1 MRRVNLL
8 RDPERRRWLVFAVL
22 AGAFLLVNIHRL
34 STAVLAEQLER
45 SFDTTAA
52 ELGTL
57 HAAFFYVYAP
67 LQIVAGVL
75 ADRAGIRWTA
85 AVGTVVMSVGG
96 VLFAVAPLFPA
107 AFAARLL
114 VGLGGSVIFIA
125 TLRFCA
131 NWFRPDEFATMSG
144 VTIAIAG
151 LGGILATTPLA
162 VLVETTGWRDAML
175 GLGLVGLVVGL
186 VVALAARDS
195 PEDADLPPIEGVPS
209 ADTISLSDVVTNA
222 KRVLSGADTWLVG
235 IILFCEVGVN
245 LTVIGLWGVPYMV
258 QSYPN
263 VGVTE
268 ASTYALAGSVGLL
281 LGPPL
286 IGRLSDW
293 LERRTG
299 LMVAGGAIYTAAFAI
314 LALGTPPKFVVGA
327 VLFAAGVLAGAFA
340 LGYAVVKEQH
350 SAAASGVA
358 TGVVNGIGF
367 SGAAVFPVAMGIIL
381 DAYWTGET
389 VAGARVYTEFGYQ
402 VAFGLATLAGLV
414 ALACAL
420 ALHRRVEVTPAADPS
435 AGDD

>member
-1 MRRVNLL
+1 VRRVNLL

-258 QSYPN
+258 QNYPN

>member
-1 MRRVNLL
+1 VKLL
-8 RDPERRRWLVFAVL
+8 EDPERRRWLVFAVL

-45 SFDTTAA
+45 SFATTAA

-67 LQIVAGVL
+67 LQLLAGVL

-85 AVGTVVMSVGG
+85 AAGTVVMSIGG
-96 VLFAVAPLFPA
+96 VAFALSPAFPI

-114 VGLGGSVIFIA
+114 VGLGGSVVFIA

-151 LGGILATTPLA
+151 LGGIVATTPLA
-162 VLVETTGWRDAML
+162 VLVGRTGWRTAML
-175 GLGLVGLVVGL
+175 GLGLVGLVVGA

-195 PEDADLPPIEGVPS
+195 PADAGLPAIEGVPS
-209 ADTISLSDVVTNA
+209 AETLSLSKVASNA
-222 KRVLSGADTWLVG
+222 RRVLGGADTWLVG
-235 IILFCEVGVN
+235 ITLFCEVGVN

-258 QSYPN
+258 QNYGLS
-263 VGVTE
+263 VTR
-268 ASTYALAGSVGLL
+268 ASTYALVGSVGLL

-286 IGRLSDW
+286 IGRLSDR

-299 LMVAGGAIYTAAFAI
+299 LMVVGGVIYTAAFAL
-314 LALGTPPKFVVGA
+314 LALGQPPRLVVGA
-327 VLFAAGVLAGAFA
+327 VFFAAGALGGAFA

-358 TGVVNGIGF
+358 TGTVNGIGF
-367 SGAAVFPVAMGIIL
+367 AGAAVFPVAMGIIL
-381 DAYWTGET
+381 DTYWTGET

-414 ALACAL
+414 ALACSL
-420 ALHRRVEVTPAADPS
+420 ALHMRVESAAS
-435 AGDD
+435 ASAATGDD

>member
-1 MRRVNLL
+1 MKPL
-8 RDPERRRWLVFAVL
+8 RDPGQRRWLVFAVL

-34 STAVLAEQLER
+34 STAVLADRLAR
-45 SFDTTAA
+45 SFDATAA

-85 AVGTVVMSVGG
+85 AVGTVVMSIGG

-114 VGLGGSVIFIA
+114 VGLGGSVVFIA

-151 LGGILATTPLA
+151 LGGIIATTPLA
-162 VLVETTGWRDAML
+162 LLVERTGWQTAML
-175 GLGLVGLVVGL
+175 GLGLIGLVMGVI
-186 VVALAARDS
+186 VAVAARDS
-195 PEDADLPPIEGVPS
+195 PADAGLPAIEGVPS
-209 ADTISLSDVVTNA
+209 AETLSLSKVVTNA
-222 KRVLSGADTWLVG
+222 KRVLGGADTWLVG
-235 IILFCEVGVN
+235 IVLFCEIGVN

-258 QSYPN
+258 QNYPN

-268 ASTYALAGSVGLL
+268 ASTYAFAGSVGLL

-286 IGRLSDW
+286 IGRLSDR
-293 LERRTG
+293 LERRTV
-299 LMVAGGAIYTAAFAI
+299 LMVAGGVVYTAAFAV
-314 LALGTPPKFVVGA
+314 LALGTPPKFVVGI
-327 VLFAAGVLAGAFA
+327 VLFTAGALGGAFA

-367 SGAAVFPVAMGIIL
+367 SGAAVFPVAMGVIL

-389 VAGARVYTEFGYQ
+389 VAGTRVYTEFGYQ

-414 ALACAL
+414 ALACSL
-420 ALHRRVEVTPAADPS
+420 ALHRRVESATVAAEPA

>member
-1 MRRVNLL
+1 M
-8 RDPERRRWLVFAVL
+8 FAVL
-22 AGAFLLVNIHRL
+22 AGAFLLVNIYRL

-67 LQIVAGVL
+67 LQLGAGVL

-85 AVGTVVMSVGG
+85 AIGTVVMSIGG
-96 VLFAVAPLFPA
+96 MVFALAPLFPA

-114 VGLGGSVIFIA
+114 VGLGGSVVFIA

-131 NWFRPDEFATMSG
+131 NWFRPNEFATMSG

-151 LGGILATTPLA
+151 LGGIIATTPLA
-162 VLVETTGWRDAML
+162 ILVERTGWRAAML
-175 GLGLVGLVVGL
+175 GLGGIGLGMGA
-186 VVALAARDS
+186 VVAVAARDS
-195 PEDADLPPIEGVPS
+195 PADAGLPDIEGVPS
-209 ADTISLSDVVTNA
+209 AETLSLAKVVTNA
-222 KRVLSGADTWLVG
+222 KRVLGGADTWLVG
-235 IILFCEVGVN
+235 VVLFCEIGVN

-258 QSYPN
+258 QNYGLS
-263 VGVTE
+263 VTR
-268 ASTYALAGSVGLL
+268 ASTFAFAGSVGLL

-286 IGRLSDW
+286 IGRLSDR

-299 LMVAGGAIYTAAFAI
+299 LMVAGGVIYTAAFAV
-314 LALGTPPKFVVGA
+314 LALGQPPQLAVAAIFLVTGA
-327 VLFAAGVLAGAFA
+327 LGGAFA

-350 SAAASGVA
+350 AAAASGVA
-358 TGVVNGIGF
+358 TGTVNGIGF
-367 SGAAVFPVAMGIIL
+367 AGAAVFPVAMGVIL
-381 DAYWTGET
+381 DAHWTGET

-414 ALACAL
+414 ALCCSL
-420 ALHRRVEVTPAADPS
+420 ALHWRVEMSATAAAEPA

>member
-1 MRRVNLL
+1 MKLL

-22 AGAFLLVNIHRL
+22 ASAFLLVNVHRL
-34 STAVLAEQLER
+34 STAVLAGQLAR
-45 SFDTTAA
+45 SFDATAA
-52 ELGTL
+52 ELGSL

-67 LQIVAGVL
+67 LQVVAGVL

-85 AVGTVVMSVGG
+85 AVGTVVMSIGG
-96 VLFAVAPLFPA
+96 VAFALAQTFPV

-114 VGLGGSVIFIA
+114 VGLGGSVVFIA

-151 LGGILATTPLA
+151 LGGIVATTPLA
-162 VLVETTGWRDAML
+162 VLVQRTGWRTAML
-175 GLGLVGLVVGL
+175 GLGLVGLVAGA
-186 VVALAARDS
+186 VVAVAARDS
-195 PEDADLPPIEGVPS
+195 PAAAGLSPIRGVPE
-209 ADTISLSDVVTNA
+209 AEDLSLSGVVANA
-222 KRVLSGADTWLVG
+222 RRVLRGPDTWLVG
-235 IILFCEVGVN
+235 VALFCEIGVN

-258 QSYPN
+258 QTYQG

-268 ASTYALAGSVGLL
+268 ASTYALAGSAGLL

-286 IGRLSDW
+286 IGRLSDR
-293 LERRTG
+293 LERRTS
-299 LMVAGGAIYTAAFAI
+299 LMVAGSVVYTGAFAL
-314 LALGTPPKFVVGA
+314 LAAGTPPKFVVGA
-327 VLFAAGVLAGAFA
+327 VLFTAGALGGAFA

-350 SAAASGVA
+350 DAAASGVA
-358 TGVVNGIGF
+358 MGTVNAIGF
-367 SGAAVFPVAMGIIL
+367 SGAAVFPVAMGVIL

-414 ALACAL
+414 ALACSL
-420 ALHRRVEVTPAADPS
+420 ALHRRVHATATPSVT
-435 AGDD
+435 AGSD

>member
-1 MRRVNLL
+1 VSLL
-8 RDPERRRWLVFAVL
+8 KDPERRRWLVFAVL
-22 AGAFLLVNIHRL
+22 AGAFLLVNVHRL
-34 STAVLAEQLER
+34 STAVLAERLAR
-45 SFDTTAA
+45 SFDATAA

-85 AVGTVVMSVGG
+85 AIGTVVMSVGG
-96 VLFAVAPLFPA
+96 VLFALAPFFPA

-114 VGLGGSVIFIA
+114 VGLGGSVVFIA

-144 VTIAIAG
+144 VTVAIAG
-151 LGGILATTPLA
+151 LGGIVATTPLA
-162 VLVETTGWRDAML
+162 LLVERTGWRQAML
-175 GLGLVGLVVGL
+175 GLGLVGLVAGA

-195 PEDADLPPIEGVPS
+195 PADAGLPAIEGVPS
-209 ADTISLSDVVTNA
+209 SETLSLSGVITNA
-222 KRVLSGADTWLVG
+222 KRVLTGADTWLVG
-235 IILFCEVGVN
+235 IVLFCEIGVN

-258 QSYPN
+258 QTYPN

-268 ASTYALAGSVGLL
+268 ASTYALAGSLGLL

-286 IGRLSDW
+286 IGRLSDR
-293 LERRTG
+293 LERRTA
-299 LMVAGGAIYTAAFAI
+299 LMVGGGVIYTAAFSI
-314 LALGTPPKFVVGA
+314 LAMGTPPKFVVGL
-327 VLFAAGVLAGAFA
+327 VLFTAGALGGAFA

-358 TGVVNGIGF
+358 TGTVNAIGF

-414 ALACAL
+414 ALVCAL
-420 ALHRRVEVTPAADPS
+420 ALHRRVGAPASAADAATS
-435 AGDD
+435 DD

>member
-1 MRRVNLL
+1 VKLL

-22 AGAFLLVNIHRL
+22 AGAFLLVNVHRL
-34 STAVLAEQLER
+34 STAVLAERLA
-45 SFDTTAA
+45 SDFDATAA

-85 AVGTVVMSVGG
+85 AAGTVVMSVGG
-96 VLFAVAPLFPA
+96 VLFAVAPFFPA

-114 VGLGGSVIFIA
+114 VGLGGSVVFIA

-151 LGGILATTPLA
+151 LGGIVATTPLA
-162 VLVETTGWRDAML
+162 LLVERTGWRDAML
-175 GLGLVGLVVGL
+175 GLGLVGLVVAAI
-186 VVALAARDS
+186 VAVAARDS
-195 PEDADLPPIEGVPS
+195 PEDAGLRAIEGVPS
-209 ADTISLSDVVTNA
+209 AETLSLSGVVANA
-222 KRVLSGADTWLVG
+222 KRVLGGTDTWLVG
-235 IILFCEVGVN
+235 ILLFCEIGVN

-258 QSYPN
+258 QNYPG

-286 IGRLSDW
+286 IGRLSDR
-293 LERRTG
+293 LERRTA
-299 LMVAGGAIYTAAFAI
+299 LMIGGGVIYTAAFAI
-314 LALGTPPKFVVGA
+314 LAMGTPPKFVVGL
-327 VLFAAGVLAGAFA
+327 VLFTAGALGGAFA

-358 TGVVNGIGF
+358 TGTVNAIGF
-367 SGAAVFPVAMGIIL
+367 SGAAVFPVAMGLIL

-414 ALACAL
+414 ALACSL
-420 ALHRRVEVTPAADPS
+420 ALHWRVEMSATAATEPA

>member
-1 MRRVNLL
+1 
-8 RDPERRRWLVFAVL
+8 
-22 AGAFLLVNIHRL
+22 
-34 STAVLAEQLER
+34 
-45 SFDTTAA
+45 
-52 ELGTL
+52 
-57 HAAFFYVYAP
+57 
-67 LQIVAGVL
+67 
-75 ADRAGIRWTA
+75 
-85 AVGTVVMSVGG
+85 
-96 VLFAVAPLFPA
+96 
-107 AFAARLL
+107 
-114 VGLGGSVIFIA
+114 
-125 TLRFCA
+125 
-131 NWFRPDEFATMSG
+131 MSG

-258 QSYPN
+258 QNYPN